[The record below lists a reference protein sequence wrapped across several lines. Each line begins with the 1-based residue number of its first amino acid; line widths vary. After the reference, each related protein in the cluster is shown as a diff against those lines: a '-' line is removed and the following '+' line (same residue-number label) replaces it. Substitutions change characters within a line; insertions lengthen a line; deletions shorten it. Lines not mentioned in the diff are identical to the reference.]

1 MEGKEMAVGV
11 LMPKAGIT
19 VEECIITEW
28 LKKKGDH
35 VNVGDI
41 LFTYET
47 DKASFECESTAEGE
61 ILEIFYEDGDEVP
74 VLVNVCAVGQP
85 GDDISGIKEGTA
97 STAEAAPSA
106 AAPAPA
112 AAAPAPAAAT
122 GPIAQGVLMPKAGI
136 TVEECVITEWHKK
149 KGDQINVGDILFT
162 YETDKASFECESTAA
177 GELLEIFYED
187 GDEVPVLVNVC
198 AIGKPGDSIEGLKE
212 GTAPA
217 QAPAAAPAPAQAPA
231 PAAATGPV
239 AQGVLMPKA
248 GITVEE
254 CVITEWHKK
263 KGDQVKVGDIL
274 FTYETD
280 KAAFECE
287 STAEGELLEIF
298 YEDGD
303 EVPVL
308 VNVCAIGKPGDS
320 IEGLKEGTAPAAAPA
335 PAAEAAP
342 AAAPAVTAAPAAANG
357 PANPDAKVSPR
368 ARMAAKNLG
377 VDATAATPTGPHG
390 RIIEADVKAYAA
402 SAPAP
407 AAAPAPVAA
416 PAAAET
422 APAAAAAEAE
432 YVDVKFSGV
441 RKATA
446 KAMVKSLST
455 MAQLTHYHTFDA
467 TALMNLRKQI
477 KANGEAMGMPNI
489 TLNDMVMFAVSRILL
504 NHSDL
509 NAIMPEDNVLRKY
522 TNVHLGMA
530 VDTPKGL
537 MVPTIFNANKMT
549 LSELCMEAKR
559 LAKICQEGKATPD
572 MLSGASFT
580 VSNVGSLGV
589 EMFTPVVNPPQ
600 VGILGVCG
608 ITTRVKEVNGEIK
621 TYPAMGLCLSYDH
634 RALDGTPASKF
645 VKELC
650 TALENISLL
659 MMK

>member
-1 MEGKEMAVGV
+1 MAVGV

-85 GDDISGIKEGTA
+85 GDDITGIKEGTA
-97 STAEAAPSA
+97 EAPAAVPAAEAPATAPAQA
-106 AAPAPA
+106 AAPAGHVA
-112 AAAPAPAAAT
+112 A
-122 GPIAQGVLMPKAGI
+122 GVLMPKAGI
-136 TVEECVITEWHKK
+136 TVEECIITEWLKK
-149 KGDQINVGDILFT
+149 KGDHVNVGDILFT
-162 YETDKASFECESTAA
+162 YETDKASFECESTAE
-177 GELLEIFYED
+177 GEILEIFYED

-198 AIGKPGDSIEGLKE
+198 AIGKPGDSIEGIKE

-217 QAPAAAPAPAQAPA
+217 AAPAAEAPGTQAAAPAAAAPAGNM
-231 PAAATGPV
+231 AA
-239 AQGVLMPKA
+239 GVLMPKA

-263 KGDQVKVGDIL
+263 KGDHVNVGDIL

-320 IEGLKEGTAPAAAPA
+320 IEGLKEGTAPAAPV
-335 PAAEAAP
+335 AAAAP
-342 AAAPAVTAAPAAANG
+342 AAAAPAEASAPGAAAASG

-368 ARMAAKNLG
+368 ARMAARDLG
-377 VDATAATPTGPHG
+377 VDATAASPTGPHG
-390 RIIEADVKAYAA
+390 RIVEADVRAYAA
-402 SAPAP
+402 TAP
-407 AAAPAPVAA
+407 AAAPAA
-416 PAAAET
+416 PAAAVEAP
-422 APAAAAAEAE
+422 APAAEVPSAVPAAEAE

-489 TLNDMVMFAVSRILL
+489 TLNDMVMFAVSRIIL
-504 NHSDL
+504 NHPDL
-509 NAIMPEDNVLRKY
+509 NAIMPQENVLRKY

-549 LSELCMEAKR
+549 LAELCVEAKR

>member
-1 MEGKEMAVGV
+1 MEGKKMAVGV

-61 ILEIFYEDGDEVP
+61 ILEIFYEEGDEVP

-85 GDDISGIKEGTA
+85 GEDISGIKEGTA
-97 STAEAAPSA
+97 EPAQAAPAAEAPAAAAPSA
-106 AAPAPA
+106 AAAPA
-112 AAAPAPAAAT
+112 GNVAA
-122 GPIAQGVLMPKAGI
+122 GVLMPKAGI
-136 TVEECVITEWHKK
+136 TVEECIITEWLKK
-149 KGDQINVGDILFT
+149 KGDHVNVGDILFT
-162 YETDKASFECESTAA
+162 YETDKASFECESTAE

-198 AIGKPGDSIEGLKE
+198 AIGKPGDSIEGIKE

-217 QAPAAAPAPAQAPA
+217 AAPAAEAPAAAPAAPA
-231 PAAATGPV
+231 GNMAA
-239 AQGVLMPKA
+239 GVLMPKA

-263 KGDQVKVGDIL
+263 KGDHVAMGEVL

-320 IEGLKEGTAPAAAPA
+320 IEGLKEGTAPAA
-335 PAAEAAP
+335 PAAAEAP
-342 AAAPAVTAAPAAANG
+342 AAAADAPAASG
-357 PANPDAKVSPR
+357 PANPGAKVSPR
-368 ARMAAKNLG
+368 ARMAARDLG

-390 RIIEADVKAYAA
+390 RIVEADVRAYAA
-402 SAPAP
+402 AVPAKAPAASAAAEAPAP
-407 AAAPAPVAA
+407 AAAEAA
-416 PAAAET
+416 PAAA
-422 APAAAAAEAE
+422 PSAEAE

-489 TLNDMVMFAVSRILL
+489 TLNDMVMFAVSRIIL
-504 NHSDL
+504 NHPDL
-509 NAIMPEDNVLRKY
+509 NAIMPEENVLRKY

-549 LSELCMEAKR
+549 LAEMCVEAKR

-634 RALDGTPASKF
+634 RALDGTPASRF

>member
-1 MEGKEMAVGV
+1 M
-11 LMPKAGIT
+11 
-19 VEECIITEW
+19 
-28 LKKKGDH
+28 
-35 VNVGDI
+35 
-41 LFTYET
+41 
-47 DKASFECESTAEGE
+47 
-61 ILEIFYEDGDEVP
+61 
-74 VLVNVCAVGQP
+74 
-85 GDDISGIKEGTA
+85 
-97 STAEAAPSA
+97 
-106 AAPAPA
+106 
-112 AAAPAPAAAT
+112 
-122 GPIAQGVLMPKAGI
+122 
-136 TVEECVITEWHKK
+136 
-149 KGDQINVGDILFT
+149 
-162 YETDKASFECESTAA
+162 
-177 GELLEIFYED
+177 
-187 GDEVPVLVNVC
+187 
-198 AIGKPGDSIEGLKE
+198 
-212 GTAPA
+212 
-217 QAPAAAPAPAQAPA
+217 
-231 PAAATGPV
+231 

-320 IEGLKEGTAPAAAPA
+320 IVGLKEGTAPAAAPA
-335 PAAEAAP
+335 PAPEATAVPVAAPVVAAAP
-342 AAAPAVTAAPAAANG
+342 AATG
-357 PANPDAKVSPR
+357 PANPNAKVSPR
-368 ARMAAKNLG
+368 ARKAAKDLG

-407 AAAPAPVAA
+407 VVAPAPAVAPAAPAEAA
-416 PAAAET
+416 P
-422 APAAAAAEAE
+422 APAAAAEVE

-489 TLNDMVMFAVSRILL
+489 TLNDMVMFAVSRIIL

-549 LSELCMEAKR
+549 LSELCVEAKR

>member
-1 MEGKEMAVGV
+1 M
-11 LMPKAGIT
+11 
-19 VEECIITEW
+19 
-28 LKKKGDH
+28 
-35 VNVGDI
+35 
-41 LFTYET
+41 
-47 DKASFECESTAEGE
+47 
-61 ILEIFYEDGDEVP
+61 
-74 VLVNVCAVGQP
+74 
-85 GDDISGIKEGTA
+85 
-97 STAEAAPSA
+97 
-106 AAPAPA
+106 
-112 AAAPAPAAAT
+112 
-122 GPIAQGVLMPKAGI
+122 AQGVLMPKAGI

-149 KGDQINVGDILFT
+149 KGDQIKI
-162 YETDKASFECESTAA
+162 
-177 GELLEIFYED
+177 
-187 GDEVPVLVNVC
+187 
-198 AIGKPGDSIEGLKE
+198 
-212 GTAPA
+212 
-217 QAPAAAPAPAQAPA
+217 
-231 PAAATGPV
+231 
-239 AQGVLMPKA
+239 
-248 GITVEE
+248 
-254 CVITEWHKK
+254 
-263 KGDQVKVGDIL
+263 GDIL

-320 IEGLKEGTAPAAAPA
+320 VAGLKEGTASAAVPAPAAAAPAAAPA
-335 PAAEAAP
+335 PAAS
-342 AAAPAVTAAPAAANG
+342 NG

-390 RIIEADVKAYAA
+390 RIVEADVKAYAA

-407 AAAPAPVAA
+407 AAAAAPAAVPAPAAEAA
-416 PAAAET
+416 PAAAV
-422 APAAAAAEAE
+422 PADVE

-549 LSELCMEAKR
+549 LSQLCVEAKR
-559 LAKICQEGKATPD
+559 LAKICQEGKAAPD

-650 TALENISLL
+650 NALENISLL

>member
-1 MEGKEMAVGV
+1 MAVGV

-61 ILEIFYEDGDEVP
+61 ILEIFYEEGDEVP

-85 GDDISGIKEGTA
+85 GEDISGIKEGTA
-97 STAEAAPSA
+97 EPAQAAPAAEAPAAAAPSA
-106 AAPAPA
+106 AAAPA
-112 AAAPAPAAAT
+112 GNVAA
-122 GPIAQGVLMPKAGI
+122 GVLMPKAGI
-136 TVEECVITEWHKK
+136 TVEECIITEWLKK
-149 KGDQINVGDILFT
+149 KGDHVNVGDILFT
-162 YETDKASFECESTAA
+162 YETDKASFECESTAE

-198 AIGKPGDSIEGLKE
+198 AIGKPGDSIEGIKE

-217 QAPAAAPAPAQAPA
+217 AAPAAEAPAAAPAA
-231 PAAATGPV
+231 PAAAPAGNM
-239 AQGVLMPKA
+239 AAGVLMPKA

-263 KGDQVKVGDIL
+263 KGDHVAMGEVL

-320 IEGLKEGTAPAAAPA
+320 IEGLKEGTAPAAPA
-335 PAAEAAP
+335 AAEAA
-342 AAAPAVTAAPAAANG
+342 AAAPGAPAASG
-357 PANPDAKVSPR
+357 PANPGAKVSPR
-368 ARMAAKNLG
+368 ARMAARDLG

-390 RIIEADVKAYAA
+390 RIVEADVRAYAA
-402 SAPAP
+402 AVPAKAPAAPAAAEAPAAP
-407 AAAPAPVAA
+407 AAAPAVA
-416 PAAAET
+416 P
-422 APAAAAAEAE
+422 AAEAE

-489 TLNDMVMFAVSRILL
+489 TLNDMVMFAVSRIIL
-504 NHSDL
+504 NHPDL
-509 NAIMPEDNVLRKY
+509 NAIMPEENVLRKY

-549 LSELCMEAKR
+549 LAEMCVEAKR

-634 RALDGTPASKF
+634 RALDGTPASRF